1 MSPLGF
7 SGGVMLVGG
16 GDVDDGALALARART
31 AHVVAADGGA
41 NRLADWGL
49 GADAVIGDMDS
60 VVDAEGWRRRG
71 AHLLPLAEQDTTD
84 LEKCLYST
92 EAPFYLGI
100 GFTGRRFD
108 HTLAALHALLRWPAK
123 RVVLLGVEDAIFLAP
138 PAWRATLV
146 HGARVS
152 FFPLRPVSGL
162 ASEGLEWPVQG
173 LAFAPGERIGTSNRA
188 TAAGVSASFDRPG
201 MAAMV
206 ERAHLDAVLASLG

>member
-1 MSPLGF
+1 MSTLGF

-16 GDVDDGALALARART
+16 GDVDAGALDLARSRT

-60 VVDAEGWRRRG
+60 VADAEGWRRRG

-92 EAPFYLGI
+92 DAPFYLGI

-123 RVVLLGVEDAIFLAP
+123 RVVLLGAEDAIFLAP
-138 PAWRATLV
+138 LAWQATLGA
-146 HGARVS
+146 GARVS
-152 FFPLRPVSGL
+152 FFPLRTVSGL
-162 ASEGLEWPVQG
+162 HSEGLEWPVQG

-188 TAAGVSASFDRPG
+188 MTARIAARFDRPG

-206 ERAHLDAVLASLG
+206 DRAHIDAVLDSLG